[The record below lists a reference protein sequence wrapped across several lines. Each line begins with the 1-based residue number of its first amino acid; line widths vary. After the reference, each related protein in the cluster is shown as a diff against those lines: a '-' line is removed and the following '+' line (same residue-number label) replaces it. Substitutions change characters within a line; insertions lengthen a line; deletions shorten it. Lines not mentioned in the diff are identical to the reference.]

1 MANVITPQSGILD
14 VNGQIRQNGNPVVT
28 QNQLSDLNNQILA
41 INRCAVYAASN
52 ISGSTSPKVVSIDN
66 TNPAYDVPSN
76 LVKVK
81 VLSSLS
87 EEIIG
92 IAVDDISIGNIG
104 TLITRGIVN
113 STLNGSYIGQPVYSD
128 VFGEFSTTVSEKIVG
143 YVISTGPNA
152 KVFVDVRAENYTYWQ
167 QQIAA
172 SVVVPPGTMI
182 QFAGNTPPSGYLAC
196 DGQSYAVASYP
207 NLHAAIGY
215 TYGGSGPNFNV
226 PDCRGLVMV
235 GSGQHGTMTRANG
248 TPYNGGSVGATRND
262 QFQNF
267 QIGGTRNGT
276 TYYGSLEF
284 QSQSYS
290 IVPTP
295 PIYGVITYTTLY
307 QGLLEAARPLN
318 TGTHGD
324 PRVGDETR
332 PAEIAVL
339 VCIKY

>member
-1 MANVITPQSGILD
+1 
-14 VNGQIRQNGNPVVT
+14 
-28 QNQLSDLNNQILA
+28 
-41 INRCAVYAASN
+41 
-52 ISGSTSPKVVSIDN
+52 
-66 TNPAYDVPSN
+66 
-76 LVKVK
+76 

-87 EEIIG
+87 EEVIG
-92 IAVDDISIGNIG
+92 IAVDDITAGNIG

-113 STLNGSYIGQPVYSD
+113 STLNGSFIGQPVYSN
-128 VFGEFSTTVSEKIVG
+128 VFGEFSTTVSEKVVG

-235 GSGQHGTMTRANG
+235 GAGQHGTMTRANG
-248 TPYNGGSVGATRND
+248 TPYNGGAVGATRND
-262 QFQNF
+262 QFQSWQLGSDNDNSGSGRTVYAYAAEYGRASLSYDNIAHTTV
-267 QIGGTRNGT
+267 QAGTGSPGATSRFRAFSDGINGT
-276 TYYGSLEF
+276 
-284 QSQSYS
+284 
-290 IVPTP
+290 
-295 PIYGVITYTTLY
+295 
-307 QGLLEAARPLN
+307 
-318 TGTHGD
+318 